1 MHSVSRQIQL
11 TGMGLEPTLLRG
23 TDKRRKLVRIPRV
36 TKFTRTQ
43 HLEASV
49 ISQKQTKTFA
59 EEVIHPTTKHSTCL
73 CLRPCCLWVPC
84 THLSLRTPVPTLS
97 TTLTRAASTQ
107 SCMHSASTQMVREYV
122 LEFYCIVPVRGVT
135 ILRPRCF
142 VAAAAMV
149 LEEYAAS
156 LLDAEHFKASPYG
169 TVPSSNSAHFADM
182 RQALASPPLAFLG
195 DEAAILMEEFATELL
210 REQYSRVVLPR
221 PTTRK
226 PAVASTGA
234 THAEQNCADAVLCDK
249 VVATAA
255 DDNASSFASRLDLS
269 AGNNVSDS
277 NMLSYLLGEVDVPC

>member
-1 MHSVSRQIQL
+1 
-11 TGMGLEPTLLRG
+11 
-23 TDKRRKLVRIPRV
+23 
-36 TKFTRTQ
+36 
-43 HLEASV
+43 
-49 ISQKQTKTFA
+49 
-59 EEVIHPTTKHSTCL
+59 
-73 CLRPCCLWVPC
+73 
-84 THLSLRTPVPTLS
+84 
-97 TTLTRAASTQ
+97 
-107 SCMHSASTQMVREYV
+107 MVREYV
-122 LEFYCIVPVRGVT
+122 LEFYCFVPVRGVT